1 MDETGHE
8 HVVSSLIDLQAR
20 LRAEP
25 HKVVDGVRLATVTQ
39 LPVAKDSRDR
49 LVILAERVDRLE
61 KDLSGL
67 AARLRRVERPEGGSD
82 PGEPRGEEGIEPDLA
97 LDLQRL
103 VFERFR
109 VQVGD
114 SD

>member
-25 HKVVDGVRLATVTQ
+25 SQVVDGVRLATVTQ
-39 LPVAKDSRDR
+39 LPVAKVSRDP
-49 LVILAERVDRLE
+49 LAILTERVDRLE
-61 KDLSGL
+61 NDLSGL
-67 AARLRRVERPEGGSD
+67 ADRLRRVERAEGGVDSE
-82 PGEPRGEEGIEPDLA
+82 EPRVIEGIEPDLA

-103 VFERFR
+103 VSERFR
-109 VQVGD
+109 VQVAD

>member
-8 HVVSSLIDLQAR
+8 DVVSSLIDLQAR
-20 LRAEP
+20 LRAETRQ
-25 HKVVDGVRLATVTQ
+25 VVDGVRLATVTQ
-39 LPVAKDSRDR
+39 LPVAKVSRDR
-49 LVILAERVDRLE
+49 LVILTERVDRLE

-67 AARLRRVERPEGGSD
+67 ADRLRRVERAEGDTGSE
-82 PGEPRGEEGIEPDLA
+82 EPRAEEGIEPDLA

-103 VFERFR
+103 VSERLR
-109 VQVGD
+109 VPVAD